1 MVKVS
6 LPTCGWEHKREEA
19 EMRRLET
26 MLLFLKYGP
35 MKCVC
40 VYGCVWV
47 LDSYKSS
54 HIILIAVIC

>member
-35 MKCVC
+35 MKSVCVC
-40 VYGCVWV
+40 MDAYGCW
-47 LDSYKSS
+47 
-54 HIILIAVIC
+54 IAINPAI